1 MQCSPILRRPY
12 LRPFVSVMLLTVSP
26 SNALVGVGALES
38 RLSKANAGCR
48 QRQFLHRRAITA
60 TVAVIAVLFH

>member
-12 LRPFVSVMLLTVSP
+12 LRPFVSVMVLTVSP

-48 QRQFLHRRAITA
+48 PFRHRRAITA
-60 TVAVIAVLFH
+60 TVAVIAVLFY